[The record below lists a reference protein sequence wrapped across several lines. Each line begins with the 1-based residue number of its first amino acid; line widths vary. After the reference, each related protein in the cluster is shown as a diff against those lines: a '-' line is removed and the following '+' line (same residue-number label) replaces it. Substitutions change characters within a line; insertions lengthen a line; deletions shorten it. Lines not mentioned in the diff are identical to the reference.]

1 MKQCECVHPH
11 CGPGTLPFAQREF
24 AFKLQDGTFLRY
36 YSFEKMAELKAAV
49 KKHVPVAISVG
60 AVYSEQ
66 VRFDGVSKK
75 HKLGST
81 LEATHVEC

>member
-1 MKQCECVHPH
+1 
-11 CGPGTLPFAQREF
+11 
-24 AFKLQDGTFLRY
+24 
-36 YSFEKMAELKAAV
+36 MAELKAAV

-66 VRFDGVSKK
+66 VRFEGVSIK

-81 LEATHVEC
+81 LEATHVEG

>member
-1 MKQCECVHPH
+1 
-11 CGPGTLPFAQREF
+11 LSFAQREF
-24 AFKLQDGTFLRY
+24 AFKLQDGTFF

-66 VRFDGVSKK
+66 VRFEGVSIK
-75 HKLGST
+75 HKCWVP
-81 LEATHVEC
+81 HWRPHM